1 MFTPSC
7 TESKEKQSPS
17 THRKTQHDIQNPL
30 LPDTTVSLHSLTKC
44 PPNSCNTHKMI
55 SSDTHTNT
63 DKRKLNARAHGQKQS
78 FFFFF
83 GLLTLRLYISVY
95 LTECH
100 SSLSLSDCHLW
111 WALHRKTQLGFC
123 SSPNH
128 FTLSD
133 PFCLPLRHVYP
144 PISLS
149 LADMIICCCIIK
161 KNKSENLSCC
171 FIREP
176 QRLFSLCVSNT
187 LSIMLHQCWK
197 HNVVCLLQRKAN
209 LIQQSQR
216 PCNYLL
222 GYSFIDVRFVSG
234 VCVCKF
240 TVFLLSLIN

>member
-1 MFTPSC
+1 MIFKIHFFQIQPSLS
-7 TESKEKQSPS
+7 TLSQSALR
-17 THRKTQHDIQNPL
+17 THA
-30 LPDTTVSLHSLTKC
+30 
-44 PPNSCNTHKMI
+44 
-55 SSDTHTNT
+55 THTKWFPLTHTQIQIKGNWMQGHM
-63 DKRKLNARAHGQKQS
+63 ARS
-78 FFFFF
+78 SPFFFF